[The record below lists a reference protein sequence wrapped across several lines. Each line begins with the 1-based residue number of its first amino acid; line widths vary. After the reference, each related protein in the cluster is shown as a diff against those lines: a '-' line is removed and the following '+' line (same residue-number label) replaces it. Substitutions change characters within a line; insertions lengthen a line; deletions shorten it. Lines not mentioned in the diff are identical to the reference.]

1 MLLAKGSPPRLE
13 LGGLERVSYVGQTD
27 REFTRELLAEAREE
41 DEAAGRRR
49 KRKPADAPAA
59 EGGGGAEGGGS
70 KGKRAKRPSEE
81 GGGSREGG
89 RERDQPLA
97 RRAGLPPA
105 DAATTE
111 RLKKLLTA
119 VSKTLRGGRKVA
131 ELFLLLP
138 TEEEAPGYYGLIK
151 RPVSISSMKEYELD
165 EAFATMVANAKRY
178 NDEGSQ
184 VAADADVLGTAYAD
198 GRARLFADAAKL
210 EPLPRGGGR

>member
-1 MLLAKGSPPRLE
+1 M
-13 LGGLERVSYVGQTD
+13 SYVGQTD

-89 RERDQPLA
+89 RGRDQPLA

-138 TEEEAPGYYGLIK
+138 TEEEAPGYYGLIE
-151 RPVSISSMKEYELD
+151 RPVSSSWMKGS
-165 EAFATMVANAKRY
+165 AHPNPSANPDP
-178 NDEGSQ
+178 NPD
-184 VAADADVLGTAYAD
+184 
-198 GRARLFADAAKL
+198 
-210 EPLPRGGGR
+210 PR

>member
-1 MLLAKGSPPRLE
+1 M
-13 LGGLERVSYVGQTD
+13 SYVGQTD

-59 EGGGGAEGGGS
+59 EGGGGEEGGGS
-70 KGKRAKRPSEE
+70 KGKRARRPS
-81 GGGSREGG
+81 EGG
-89 RERDQPLA
+89 RERGQPLV

-138 TEEEAPGYYGLIK
+138 TEEEAPGYYGLIE
-151 RPVSISSMKEYELD
+151 RPVSSSSMKEC
-165 EAFATMVANAKRY
+165 
-178 NDEGSQ
+178 
-184 VAADADVLGTAYAD
+184 
-198 GRARLFADAAKL
+198 
-210 EPLPRGGGR
+210 